1 MKKIV
6 TSALAFALAALMLWS
21 CAPATTPTTAGSAT
35 APSTEPTLPSTDPSQ
50 PSTTNPGSD
59 IPDDLKTYEDA
70 IAISLLR
77 NSPYTQKIKSRGNIG
92 LSETWNVGV
101 DQDRFENEEIMTVPT
116 DARIYDAADYG
127 VTTDG
132 EYNAANLNKL
142 LSDLQAVEGNK
153 VIRFTSGTYNFMS
166 YIEIMKVN
174 DLWLVGEDDTLF
186 LYSGWGSYLK
196 ATLSKNV
203 NLKNIQFDMKYSP
216 TIAGTITKVDESGT
230 NPVITIKVP
239 EEFDLTASVY
249 NNRLKEYSSYMEC
262 YLDEATGKYT
272 PDYDGNLFYNTTTS
286 NASLMGIGKLS
297 YNSATRELSIP
308 LLRQFPW
315 WSYRTPEI
323 GTMVSFAYTMY
334 DNTGM
339 LFKDC
344 EQVTIE
350 DVNVYVT
357 GGMGFRAECGKDY
370 YLNRF
375 NFMQKEGSARIMTCT
390 ADIIHTIAVEGD
402 LKITNCTLES
412 SHDDALNIKS
422 FYTEITATSAAERTL
437 TVQQTQNEVAI
448 PYAVGD
454 TIEIYDPSTMGV
466 LASYTV
472 TDVQTQGTNYI
483 LTIDKRPKSGLVGM
497 SCGNVTKST
506 HLSLDNCI
514 IGNKRNRGILLQC
527 RESEIVNCT
536 FQNVIMGAIQ
546 VLSVNDS
553 FREAILPHNVTIAN
567 CKFINNITDVS
578 IFCYGN
584 SPSSAVAGT
593 LTDTYVKNCFFYR
606 SQGSTCV
613 NLQATGNAQ
622 VTNCLFDLNNRV
634 VKNVL
639 KCYKATDT
647 LFADNHIYSTY
658 SSYTTVNLTDSESD
672 CLQRNNTETKH

>member
-1 MKKIV
+1 MKRIA
-6 TSALAFALAALMLWS
+6 TFALAFVLAALMLWS
-21 CAPATTPTTAGSAT
+21 CTPASTP
-35 APSTEPTLPSTDPSQ
+35 PSDPSDPTPDPSQ
-50 PSTTNPGSD
+50 PSGDPPQPTPGPGSD
-59 IPDDLKTYEDA
+59 IPADLKIYEDA
-70 IAISLLR
+70 VTISMLR
-77 NSPYTQKIKSRGNIG
+77 NTPFAQKIKSSGNIG
-92 LSETWNVGV
+92 LSETWKVGV
-101 DQDRFENEEIMTVPT
+101 DQDRFENEEIMAIPT
-116 DARIYDAADYG
+116 DARVYDAADYG
-127 VTTDG
+127 VTPDG
-132 EYNAANLNKL
+132 QYNAANLNRL
-142 LSDLQAVEGNK
+142 LSDLASVDGNK
-153 VIRFTSGTYNFMS
+153 VIRFASGTYNFMS

-186 LYSGWGSYLK
+186 LYSGWVSYMRV
-196 ATLSKNV
+196 TLSKNI
-203 NLKNIQFDMKYSP
+203 NIKNIQFDMKYSP
-216 TIAGTITKVDESGT
+216 TIAGTITKVDESGSD
-230 NPVITIKVP
+230 PVITIKVP

-262 YLDEATGKYT
+262 YYDEASGKYT

-286 NASLMGIGKLS
+286 NPAYMGIGKLS

-357 GGMGFRAECGKDY
+357 GGMGFRAERGMNY

-422 FYTEITATSAAERTL
+422 FYTEITATSASERTL
-437 TVQQTQNEVAI
+437 TVQQTQNEVTI

-454 TIEIYDPSTMGV
+454 TIEIYDPSTMEV

-472 TDVQTQGTNYI
+472 VDVQSQGTNYV

-527 RESEIVNCT
+527 RESEIINCT
-536 FQNVIMGAIQ
+536 FRNIIMGAVQ

-553 FREAILPHNVTIAN
+553 FREAILPYNITIAN
-567 CKFINNITDVS
+567 CKFMNNITDVS

-584 SPSSAVAGT
+584 AASDAVAGT
-593 LTDTYVKNCFFYR
+593 LKNTYVKNCFFT
-606 SQGSTCV
+606 GSDGSACV

-622 VTNCLFDLNNRV
+622 VTGCLFDLTDHTVR
-634 VKNVL
+634 NVL
-639 KCYKATDT
+639 TCYKAQDT
-647 LFADNHIYSTY
+647 VFADNHVYTTY
-658 SSYTTVNLTDSESD
+658 SSYSMVKLTDSESS
-672 CLQRNNTETKH
+672 CTQKNNTETKH